1 MPSLAITLKL
11 TSYHFILRKSSKCIM
26 FLVMVQTNL
35 IEERVCLHSDLG
47 KNKSVNCYNMTAA
60 EQEVV
65 QPAVANLQ
73 LIKNLIE
80 TLVPCVTAL
89 FLGPWSDV
97 NGRLPLFLAAI
108 SGEK

>member
-1 MPSLAITLKL
+1 M
-11 TSYHFILRKSSKCIM
+11 ILV
-26 FLVMVQTNL
+26 LVQTNL
-35 IEERVCLHSDLG
+35 IEERVCLHSNLG
-47 KNKSVNCYNMTAA
+47 RNKSVNCFNMTAA
-60 EQEVV
+60 EQGIV

-73 LIKNLIE
+73 MIKILIE

-108 SGEK
+108 SGEKS